1 MGGIASLFIVYLQ
14 SSLQYHDGEGDM
26 PRKQVRREVY
36 SAFVA
41 VHGRP
46 DWIADLVAEEKD
58 LVIIGGGVA
67 GYVAAIKAGQEGLKV
82 HLVHTY
88 TRRTPPPSNYRGD
101 SMEQENKMGGRV
113 AQDSSRRNHTKTEI
127 LIGVYRSLGYMY
139 RKARRPRRHLSQR
152 RLYPFQIPPQQLPS
166 LPPGPPRHQEQGYR
180 SW

>member
-1 MGGIASLFIVYLQ
+1 
-14 SSLQYHDGEGDM
+14 M

-88 TRRTPPPSNYRGD
+88 TRRTRPPLQITEVIGWF

-127 LIGVYRSLGYMY
+127 LIDVYRSLGYMY

-180 SW
+180 GW